1 MSVTARR
8 EQRAGTWNGDARIDS
23 RADVERV
30 LAVLADTRRG
40 RDLTAGMNRVVD
52 RADDTALIVPD
63 AARSVPVVAELV
75 GLLPWPG
82 LRRGATI
89 AATGSTSLLFALL
102 AGGMQQGA
110 FAAVVGMPQ
119 LCPLPAAEYGIDL
132 ARLALVPNSG
142 LVLPGIAAAD
152 SDRRRC
158 WALLRMST
166 WKRLGVVDGEHVIG
180 ACGRSCAAA
189 A

>member
-30 LAVLADTRRG
+30 LTAIADTGRR

-52 RADDTALIVPD
+52 RADDTAFTAPD
-63 AARSVPVVAELV
+63 AARSVPVVAELA
-75 GLLPWPG
+75 GLLPWPGG

-102 AGGMQQGA
+102 AGGLQQGA

-119 LCPLPAAEYGIDL
+119 LCPLPAA
-132 ARLALVPNSG
+132 
-142 LVLPGIAAAD
+142 
-152 SDRRRC
+152 
-158 WALLRMST
+158 
-166 WKRLGVVDGEHVIG
+166 
-180 ACGRSCAAA
+180 
-189 A
+189 